1 MKNLYFTGKK
11 YKIIFCFLIGII
23 FVLNLEAVYS
33 KEISPEE
40 ALQWGTLNNLDL
52 QNLRYNIED
61 IQRNLEILE
70 AGKSFQVDLSITPIW
85 RFGGKDNSYLIEME
99 EGRFAPDTK
108 LSLSTK
114 KILTSDLNLSSE
126 VTWQSENLAEHSMDT
141 LAEETKASSRLDKRL
156 NPKTWTEQER

>member
-1 MKNLYFTGKK
+1 M
-11 YKIIFCFLIGII
+11 
-23 FVLNLEAVYS
+23 LNLEAVYS

-114 KILTSDLNLSSE
+114 KS
-126 VTWQSENLAEHSMDT
+126 
-141 LAEETKASSRLDKRL
+141 
-156 NPKTWTEQER
+156 